1 MKRWTRKPSPRRALL
16 AAVVA
21 AGSLLVIG
29 AAPAASGATTL
40 PTLNVSVSKT
50 AISASGST
58 VSGPVNIVTT
68 AAKGLKEPAV
78 ILFLL
83 KPGVTPAE
91 FESFAKSKAFSDPNN
106 ADKLGSIVFD
116 NEGRPG
122 GTSEAQTVLAPGTYI
137 LLNAEGENPTDPPH
151 SVLTI
156 TGPPVAAV
164 PSALPPAQA
173 VEKTI
178 EFGFRG
184 PTTLKVGEVVRFE
197 NEGFLVH
204 MNVAFPVK
212 SKRAAIKAVKLMK
225 EGKEKQVFKLVS
237 GQPFSFYGPI
247 GSGAFQQETIT
258 QKPGWYVQACFM
270 ATQTGVVHTR
280 LGMERAF
287 HIVK

>member
-1 MKRWTRKPSPRRALL
+1 MKRWTRQASPRRAIL
-16 AAVVA
+16 AAA
-21 AGSLLVIG
+21 LAIGSLFAVG
-29 AAPAASGATTL
+29 AAPSVSSAATL
-40 PTLNVSVSKT
+40 PTLNVSISKT
-50 AISASGST
+50 SITASGAT
-58 VSGPVNIVTT
+58 VSGAVNIVTT
-68 AAKGLKEPAV
+68 SAKGLKEPTA

-91 FESFAKSKAFSDPNN
+91 FEAFAKTKKFSDPNN
-106 ADKLGSIVFD
+106 ANKLGSIVFD
-116 NEGRPG
+116 DEGVPG
-122 GTSEAQTVLAPGTYI
+122 GTAEAQTVLQPGTYV
-137 LLNAEGENPTDPPH
+137 LLNVEGENPTNPAH
-151 SVLTI
+151 STLTV
-156 TGPPVAAV
+156 TAA
-164 PSALPPAQA
+164 PAPAALPAAQA

-212 SKRAAIKAVKLMK
+212 GKRAAAQAVRFMK
-225 EGKEKQVFKLVS
+225 EGREKKVFKLVS

-247 GSGAFQQETIT
+247 SSGAFQQETIT

-270 ATQTGVVHTR
+270 ATQDGRVHTS

>member
-1 MKRWTRKPSPRRALL
+1 MKRWTRQPSLRRALL
-16 AAVVA
+16 AAA
-21 AGSLLVIG
+21 TTGSLVAIG
-29 AAPAASGATTL
+29 AAPAASSAATL
-40 PTLNVSVSKT
+40 PTLNISVGKT
-50 AISASGST
+50 AITATGST
-58 VSGPVNIVTT
+58 VSGAVNIVTT
-68 AAKGLKEPAV
+68 AEKGLKEPTA

-83 KPGVTPAE
+83 KPGVTVAE
-91 FESFAKSKAFSDPNN
+91 FEALAKSKLFSDPNN

-116 NEGRPG
+116 DEGVPG
-122 GTSEAQTVLAPGTYI
+122 GKTEAQTVLAPGTYV
-137 LLNAEGENPTDPPH
+137 LFNAEGEHPTNPPH
-151 SVLTI
+151 ATLTI
-156 TGPPVAAV
+156 TASPAPA
-164 PSALPPAQA
+164 ALPAAQA

-212 SKRAAIKAVKLMK
+212 SKRAATEAARFLK
-225 EGKEKQVFKLVS
+225 EGKEKKVFKLVN

-247 GSGAFQQETIT
+247 GAGAFQQETIT

-270 ATQTGVVHTR
+270 ATQDGRVHTA

-287 HIVK
+287 QIVK

>member
-1 MKRWTRKPSPRRALL
+1 MTRQPSPRRALL
-16 AAVVA
+16 ATVA
-21 AGSLLVIG
+21 AVGSLLVIG
-29 AAPAASGATTL
+29 AAPAASGAATL

-50 AISASGST
+50 AITASGST
-58 VSGPVNIVTT
+58 VSGAVNIVTT

-78 ILFLL
+78 VLFQL

-91 FESFAKSKAFSDPNN
+91 FEAFAKSKKFSDPNN

-116 NEGRPG
+116 NEGVPG

-137 LLNAEGENPTDPPH
+137 LLNAEGENPSNPPH

-156 TGPPVAAV
+156 TAA
-164 PSALPPAQA
+164 PAPAALPAAQA

-212 SKRAAIKAVKLMK
+212 SKRAAAQAVRLMK
-225 EGKEKQVFKLVS
+225 EGKEKQVFRLVS

-258 QKPGWYVQACFM
+258 EKPGWYVQACFM
-270 ATQTGVVHTR
+270 ATQDGRVHTS

>member
-1 MKRWTRKPSPRRALL
+1 MKRWTRQPSPRRGLL
-16 AAVVA
+16 AAAVA
-21 AGSLLVIG
+21 VGLLLAIG
-29 AAPAASGATTL
+29 AAPAASGAATL

-50 AISASGST
+50 AIAASGST
-58 VSGPVNIVTT
+58 VSGAVNIVTT
-68 AAKGLKEPAV
+68 AQKGLKEPAV

-91 FESFAKSKAFSDPNN
+91 FEAFAKSKKFSDPNN

-116 NEGRPG
+116 NEGVPG

-137 LLNAEGENPTDPPH
+137 LLNAEGESPTNPPH

-156 TGPPVAAV
+156 TAA
-164 PSALPPAQA
+164 PAPAALPAAQA

-212 SKRAAIKAVKLMK
+212 SKRAATKAVRLMK
-225 EGKEKQVFKLVS
+225 EGKEKKVFKLVS
-237 GQPFSFYGPI
+237 GQPFSFYGPL
-247 GSGAFQQETIT
+247 STDAYQQETIT
-258 QKPGWYVQACFM
+258 QKPGWYIQACFM
-270 ATQTGVVHTR
+270 ATQDGRVHTS

>member
-1 MKRWTRKPSPRRALL
+1 MKRWTRQASLRRGIL
-16 AAVVA
+16 AAAVT
-21 AGSLLVIG
+21 AGSLLAIG
-29 AAPAASGATTL
+29 AAPAASGAATL
-40 PTLNVSVSKT
+40 PTLNVSVTKT
-50 AISASGST
+50 TITASGST
-58 VSGPVNIVTT
+58 VSGAVNVVTT
-68 AAKGLKEPAV
+68 AAKGLKEPSV

-91 FESFAKSKAFSDPNN
+91 FETFAKSKAFSDPNN

-116 NEGRPG
+116 DEGVPG

-137 LLNAEGENPTDPPH
+137 LLNAEGENPSSPPH
-151 SVLTI
+151 SVLTV
-156 TGPPVAAV
+156 TAA
-164 PSALPPAQA
+164 PAPAALPAAQA

-184 PTTLKVGEVVRFE
+184 PTTLKVGELVRFE

-212 SKRAAIKAVKLMK
+212 SKRAAAEAVRFLK
-225 EGKEKQVFKLVS
+225 EGKEKKVFKLVK

-258 QKPGWYVQACFM
+258 GKPGWYVQACFM
-270 ATQTGVVHTR
+270 ATQDGRVHTS

-287 HIVK
+287 QIVK